1 MHLKICVTFL
11 VCFVLILLMNSCTEH
26 KTENNNDDMFSFNE
40 DASTRWSSPEN
51 RNGVLSGGGKENN
64 SAKGHPYDAIKPGEA
79 YTLLQTDGPG
89 IIERMWITIND
100 RSPEMLRSLRLD
112 MYWDGATKPA
122 VSVPFGDF
130 FSVSLGKTTAFQ
142 NALFANPEGRSFV
155 SFIKMPF
162 KTSAKITISNEGNK
176 ELKNIFF
183 DVDYNLMKNWNDNWM
198 YFHAYWHRDTATK
211 LTGDFELLPNVEGK
225 GRFLGVNV
233 GVNANPLYGQSWYGE
248 GEVKMFLDGDKN
260 YPTLN
265 GTGTE
270 DYVSTAWG
278 EGKFISEFSGC
289 AICSDSSLEYSFY
302 RYHIP
307 DPIWFKQNCKV
318 VLQQLGGA
326 ATDSVRSYQ
335 LAGAPLIPVTTDT
348 GKIMHHYEQKQT
360 IQLDTTMPKGWTNFY
375 RSDDACATAYY
386 YLNKPEDNMPPLQ
399 PVVIRVAKL
408 KH

>member
-1 MHLKICVTFL
+1 MYLKSPIIFSICFAFTL
-11 VCFVLILLMNSCTEH
+11 SINSCTEH
-26 KTENNNDDMFSFNE
+26 ANLDNNDMFSFN
-40 DASTRWSSPEN
+40 DNAFTRWSSPEN
-51 RNGVLSGGGKENN
+51 RNGVVGTGGKENN
-64 SAKGHPYDAIKPGEA
+64 SAKGHPYDAIKPGED
-79 YTLLQTDGPG
+79 YTLLETNGPG
-89 IIERMWITIND
+89 IIERMWITIVD

-112 MYWDGATKPA
+112 MYWDGSSKPA

-130 FSVSLGKTTAFQ
+130 FSVSLGKTIAFQ

-162 KTSAKITISNEGNK
+162 KKSAKIVITNESTK
-176 ELKNIFF
+176 ELKDIFF
-183 DVDYNLMKNWNDNWM
+183 DVDYNLQNNWNDNWM
-198 YFHAYWHRDTATK
+198 YFHAYWYRDTATQLGK
-211 LTGDFELLPNVEGK
+211 DFELLPNIEGK

-248 GEVKMFLDGDKN
+248 GEVKVFLDGDKD

-289 AICSDSSLEYSFY
+289 PVCNDTTLEYSFY
-302 RYHIP
+302 RYHVP
-307 DPIWFKQNCKV
+307 DPIWFKKNCKV
-318 VLQQLGGA
+318 VLQQLGGGER
-326 ATDSVRSYQ
+326 DSVRSYQ

-348 GKIMHHYEQKQT
+348 GRIIYHYEQKQI
-360 IQLDTTMPKGWTNFY
+360 IQLDSTLPKGWTNFY
-375 RSDDACATAYY
+375 RSDDVCATAYY
-386 YLNKPEDNMPPLQ
+386 YLDKPEDKMPALQ
-399 PVVIRVAKL
+399 PVAMRIAKL